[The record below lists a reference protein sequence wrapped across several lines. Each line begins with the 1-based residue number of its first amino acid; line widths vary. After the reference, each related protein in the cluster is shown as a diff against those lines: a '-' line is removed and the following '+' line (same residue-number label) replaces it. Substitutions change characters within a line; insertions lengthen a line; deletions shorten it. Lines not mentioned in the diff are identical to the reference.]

1 MLFINLSLSHEY
13 LIRLHHLL
21 FSLSISLSL
30 ILLLV
35 TENRPRNFQVGWIC
49 NQSEFTCTETS
60 ISWIRLRIRV
70 KLSCTSFAL
79 YELHFEISLSLFLLT
94 KRLHGIRCTL
104 CIQFCQLIALIID
117 FLNIL
122 PIYDEI
128 HVCPCLL
135 ILIEIL
141 FWGDK
146 VNYQLIP

>member
-21 FSLSISLSL
+21 FLSL

-60 ISWIRLRIRV
+60 ISWIRLRTRV
-70 KLSCTSFAL
+70 KLSFTSFAL
-79 YELHFEISLSLFLLT
+79 YELHFEISLSLFLLIE
-94 KRLHGIRCTL
+94 RLHGIGCTL
-104 CIQFCQLIALIID
+104 RIQFCRLIGLIID

-122 PIYDEI
+122 SIFMTKFTC
-128 HVCPCLL
+128 VSWSWSK
-135 ILIEIL
+135 
-141 FWGDK
+141 FFSGR
-146 VNYQLIP
+146 QS